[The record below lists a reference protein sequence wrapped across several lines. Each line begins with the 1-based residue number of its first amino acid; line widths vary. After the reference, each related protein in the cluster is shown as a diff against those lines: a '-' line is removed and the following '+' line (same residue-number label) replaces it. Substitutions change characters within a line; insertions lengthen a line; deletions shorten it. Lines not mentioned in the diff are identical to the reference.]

1 MGGHLIVVVLV
12 FYLLVEVN
20 VVVEVIVIGVV
31 PSFHSSAASMKLST
45 NATPLVGVTRNDP

>member
-12 FYLLVEVN
+12 LYLLVEVN